1 MLLSI
6 RDFLSEKGICTLAE
20 LSQHFEVDPE
30 AMQAMLSHWVRK
42 GKVVEESS
50 GCKQGCVSCGPEQ
63 LIVYRWLSS
72 SHYDLIPVCVQSD

>member
-1 MLLSI
+1 MLLLI

-30 AMQAMLSHWVRK
+30 AMKAMLSHWVRK

-50 GCKQGCVSCGPEQ
+50 GCKQGCVSCGSEQ
-63 LIVYRWLSS
+63 LIVYRWLNSS
-72 SHYDLIPVCVQSD
+72 QYDLIPVFIQSD